1 MELIETRTPSILER
15 VPKILA
21 VTAASYGLSLQP
33 RTVREGPHIKKAG
46 SHKPTARS
54 RSGARQ

>member
-1 MELIETRTPSILER
+1 MSETRTPSILER

-33 RTVREGPHIKKAG
+33 RAARERHHHGKKAG
-46 SHKPTARS
+46 SHQQAARS

>member
-1 MELIETRTPSILER
+1 VIENRTASILER

-33 RTVREGPHIKKAG
+33 RQERTAGDVHRKAG
-46 SHKPTARS
+46 AHKPTARN
-54 RSGARQ
+54 RMAARQ

>member
-1 MELIETRTPSILER
+1 MEVIETRTPSILER

-33 RTVREGPHIKKAG
+33 RTVREGHRGKKAG
-46 SHKPTARS
+46 SHKAAARS